1 MLQAQASGAD
11 VIGIAN
17 GGDDAINA
25 VKSAREFNVTA
36 KQKVVP
42 FGLDSLPAIRSASLQ
57 LAQGMMYVS
66 PWLPDLD
73 DASKAFFA
81 RFLERRKVAPST
93 FQVGTYSVVRSYLK
107 AVEATNSD
115 DPKMV
120 IAKMRETPVKDAFT
134 SNGRRTAGWCMTSM
148 WSRSSRPRNRRAN
161 GIFSNSWPRCQAI
174 RCFVRSQRAAV
185 RA

>member
-1 MLQAQASGAD
+1 
-11 VIGIAN
+11 
-17 GGDDAINA
+17 
-25 VKSAREFNVTA
+25 VTA

-73 DASKAFFA
+73 DASKAFLA
-81 RFLERRKVAPST
+81 KFLERRKVAPST
-93 FQVGTYSVVRSYLK
+93 FQVGTYSAVRSYLK

-115 DPKMV
+115 DPKTV

-134 SNGRRTAGWCMTSM
+134 SRGQLRPDGRMVHDVYVVQIKSPTESKGEWDLVKLVAALPGDQVF
-148 WSRSSRPRNRRAN
+148 RPLAE
-161 GIFSNSWPRCQAI
+161 GGCPGVSP
-174 RCFVRSQRAAV
+174 
-185 RA
+185 